1 MGVEFESTF
10 IFCFHIITNYLI
22 NFLLLYI
29 MLGNTK
35 ASGEGAHK
43 GHDLVPENALINGNQ
58 TNISL

>member
-1 MGVEFESTF
+1 MGVTFESTF

-22 NFLLLYI
+22 SFLLLY

-35 ASGEGAHK
+35 ARGEGVHK
-43 GHDLVPENALINGNQ
+43 GHDLMPENALINGNQ